1 MSQFDPDRSIWQYDR
16 CQATYLWIYY
26 SAPVTMFSKLCIY
39 AFISVTFS
47 SAFSIG
53 CLHFKEMSKT
63 DEQRIQAN
71 KEKA

>member
-1 MSQFDPDRSIWQYDR
+1 MSQFDPDRSIWQYVFKDVNLHI
-16 CQATYLWIYY
+16 CEYTIVLL
-26 SAPVTMFSKLCIY
+26 TMFSKLCIY

-47 SAFSIG
+47 GAFSIG

-71 KEKA
+71 K